1 MEVVQVLLVLALG
14 MPTLGPL
21 APAVRKSGHMEKY
34 AGRMAPGHGSADS
47 KHCPGGDHSGVFP
60 L

>member
-14 MPTLGPL
+14 MPTLGLL
-21 APAVRKSGHMEKY
+21 APAVRKPGHMENR
-34 AGRMAPGHGSADS
+34 RMAPGQGSADS
-47 KHCPGGDHSGVFP
+47 KHHSGGDHSGVFP

>member
-1 MEVVQVLLVLALG
+1 MEVVQVPLVLALG

-21 APAVRKSGHMEKY
+21 VPAMRKSGHMEKY
-34 AGRMAPGHGSADS
+34 ARRMAPGQGSADS
-47 KHCPGGDHSGVFP
+47 KRRPGGDHSGVFP